1 MRGSHVARSA
11 FEAGTTPRG
20 SLGSRLRAFV
30 AVAPQLFD
38 QRCHLAREKAATS
51 RACERS
57 WLASSSM
64 LFDCACFAAGRLRS
78 DPEATIRAIAWV
90 TMTGRVRRG
99 DPCNMAVHGAF
110 NCGQTLLRAGFA
122 LCVHPDRSPET
133 IWLHSFSASQIC
145 DNASMRKPLGPLAQT
160 AVLLSVIIQTLAAL
174 RRVGIGTQLVVR
186 HWAAFNAGRPH
197 LFQQTSVPTASS
209 LPVVTSQPQPRRRK
223 S

>member
-99 DPCNMAVHGAF
+99 DPCNMAVHSALTCRRL
-110 NCGQTLLRAGFA
+110 NSGQALPLR
-122 LCVHPDRSPET
+122 VHPDRSPEAL
-133 IWLHSFSASQIC
+133 WLHSFAASITC
-145 DNASMRKPLGPLAQT
+145 NNAFLHCPNRR
-160 AVLLSVIIQTLAAL
+160 SVETNKCERAWHL
-174 RRVGIGTQLVVR
+174 RIGSHQNVILKETVD
-186 HWAAFNAGRPH
+186 GE
-197 LFQQTSVPTASS
+197 
-209 LPVVTSQPQPRRRK
+209 
-223 S
+223 